1 MVASSSRQPHEVP
14 LPQSPEVAAHKKGRK
29 SKGKAKQDAVPPSNS
44 RAKDVAV
51 EVDGQDDQSGP
62 AVWDWLRITDSSA
75 CGVPPVF
82 TRDGSYFFSLVGAS
96 VKIHSASTGVV
107 VSTLSTPR
115 PAGKESLAD
124 TLTCAT
130 LNPHNVF
137 QLIVGSLNGCLM
149 VWDYLD
155 GVLLQTIDLAQ
166 PIRHICAHQ
175 KFKDVVFVAASK
187 PSKKQSR
194 GDDNAAVL
202 RVSLKPSEDTV
213 EASLQKTS
221 AITPIGK
228 TRFPTGLAFSAS
240 GDWLVATAGHK
251 AYVVNSSSLGDGF
264 TKYVSPEKLTCL
276 ATHPVDDYFATGDV
290 KGNIRIWYC
299 LNRDLPVNATGV
311 EKKSDTTS
319 LHWHAHAV
327 SSLTFTANGA
337 YLLSGGEEAVLV
349 VWQLRTGR
357 KEFVPR
363 VGAPIRT
370 VSLSNPVNGDPE
382 YLLGLAD
389 ATYTFVNADSLK
401 VSRSYSRIKLDPAAP
416 QTASPADAP
425 LAVHSQTNTLIV
437 PSSHPSSLQVY
448 SPASSQLVSELE
460 ISPSNRVSRRDD
472 VPLEPAR
479 VEKVVIS
486 SSGDWMATVD
496 NRAGDDTFRGE
507 VYLKMWAWDRKTSS
521 WSLNT
526 RIDRPHRQHRVTD
539 VRFSPAASLEQP
551 LQLVTTGED
560 GFIKLWRIR
569 SVKNKDGSR
578 EDYWI
583 LRSSFR
589 FRTEMPSKA
598 SWSPDGSLLA
608 VATSSSVAVYDP
620 NTTQLRQ
627 TLTAPECK
635 APTDVSF
642 LGTTGRYM
650 AVAGGKDLIVWD
662 LLFQTVRWHHQCSSK
677 VEFIV
682 PHAQEDS
689 FAVMYRSSD
698 EELTTVAIF
707 SPSSPKPTL
716 RSVPLFLKSVAWYG
730 ESASASDFSLVGI
743 SDKWDVLFIGDHV
756 KAPEDAGARTQNIS
770 TEDTPYRRT
779 LFQEIFGET
788 ALPTGPALAAPRPTA
803 VAASEVQFEE
813 PAYLMPSMD
822 DVFDTLMS
830 PFVRPR
836 PEEQQDD
843 AQGAQQEDA
852 DVEMEEAPPLCPQP
866 PILMPDDALMASF
879 IDLFRKQSIQ
889 PRPIQPA
896 PPPPALTNGNGLAK
910 HKANGL
916 VAGRTLP
923 TPTSKRTRRADPPTP
938 SPRTPPESPATNGN
952 TKKRKKASS

>member
-1 MVASSSRQPHEVP
+1 
-14 LPQSPEVAAHKKGRK
+14 
-29 SKGKAKQDAVPPSNS
+29 
-44 RAKDVAV
+44 
-51 EVDGQDDQSGP
+51 
-62 AVWDWLRITDSSA
+62 
-75 CGVPPVF
+75 
-82 TRDGSYFFSLVGAS
+82 
-96 VKIHSASTGVV
+96 
-107 VSTLSTPR
+107 
-115 PAGKESLAD
+115 
-124 TLTCAT
+124 
-130 LNPHNVF
+130 
-137 QLIVGSLNGCLM
+137 M

-175 KFKDVVFVAASK
+175 KFKDYVFVAASK
-187 PSKKQSR
+187 PSKKQTR

-202 RVSLKPSEDTV
+202 RVSLKPSEETA

-221 AITPIGK
+221 VITPIGK

-327 SSLTFTANGA
+327 SSLTFTDNGA

-370 VSLSNPVNGDPE
+370 VSLSKPVNGDPE

-389 ATYTFVNADSLK
+389 ATYTFINADSLK
-401 VSRSYSRIKLDPAAP
+401 VSRSYSRIKLDPAASLAMP
-416 QTASPADAP
+416 SQSSAP
-425 LAVHSQTNTLIV
+425 LAVHNQTATLIL

-448 SPASSQLVSELE
+448 SPSASQLVSELE
-460 ISPSNRVSRRDD
+460 VSPSNRVSRRDD

-479 VEKVVIS
+479 VEKAVVS
-486 SSGDWMATVD
+486 LSGDWMATVD
-496 NRAGDDTFRGE
+496 SRAGDDTVRGE
-507 VYLKMWAWDRKTSS
+507 VYLKMWAWDRKSSS
-521 WSLNT
+521 WALNT
-526 RIDRPHRQHRVTD
+526 RIDRPHGQGRVID
-539 VRFSPAASLEQP
+539 VRFSPSINLEQP

-560 GFIKLWRIR
+560 GFIKLWRVR
-569 SVKNKDGSR
+569 SVKGKDGSR
-578 EDYWI
+578 EDYWV

-620 NTTQLRQ
+620 NTTQLRH

-650 AVAGGKDLIVWD
+650 AVAGGRDVVVWD
-662 LLFQTVRWHHQCSSK
+662 LLFQTVRWHHACSSK
-677 VEFIV
+677 VDFVV
-682 PHAQEDS
+682 PHAQEDT
-689 FAVMYRSSD
+689 FAVMSRRLD
-698 EELTTVAIF
+698 AEATTIAVF
-707 SPSSPKPTL
+707 GPSSSKATS
-716 RSVPLFLKSVAWYG
+716 RSVPAVLQNVVWYG
-730 ESASASDFSLVGI
+730 EPSIGFSLVGI
-743 SDKWDVLFIGDHV
+743 TDKWDVLLMGDSV

-770 TEDTPYRRT
+770 TESAPQRRT
-779 LFQEIFGET
+779 LFQEIFGEA
-788 ALPTGPALAAPRPTA
+788 ALPTGPALAAQPSTA
-803 VAASEVQFEE
+803 TPAFNVQFED

-822 DVFDTLMS
+822 DVFDTMMDS
-830 PFVRPR
+830 FVRPR
-836 PEEQQDD
+836 STVQTEETEVPRQDD
-843 AQGAQQEDA
+843 VDS
-852 DVEMEEAPPLCPQP
+852 APPAPTIPSLANGHAKLKANGLTPV
-866 PILMPDDALMASF
+866 
-879 IDLFRKQSIQ
+879 
-889 PRPIQPA
+889 RPNGQAAPTPKSTRRAAAAA
-896 PPPPALTNGNGLAK
+896 PPPP
-910 HKANGL
+910 
-916 VAGRTLP
+916 
-923 TPTSKRTRRADPPTP
+923 
-938 SPRTPPESPATNGN
+938 TPPESPAVNGN
-952 TKKRKKASS
+952 TKKRKKTSS